1 MAVHLEV
8 SNLNLTPEPILSPFK
23 VGNIVEVARRKQP
36 GVNEEGGVAEI
47 MEVNS
52 RRGQVYYR
60 VRYVLDKREENE
72 LDDSILKL
80 WVSPAGRPTRSTQ
93 SSQQGSS
100 SQSNMCINIY
110 IHKFTLMAP
119 YHTAEENEIEK
130 ASISNCGSRRRLQ
143 R

>member
-1 MAVHLEV
+1 M
-8 SNLNLTPEPILSPFK
+8 LSSFK

-80 WVSPAGRPTRSTQ
+80 WVSPAGRPTRSIQ

-100 SQSNMCINIY
+100 AQFNLCIIFTYLESHYSRTQLKKMRSRGFDINMRF
-110 IHKFTLMAP
+110 KKTPTEMSSSA
-119 YHTAEENEIEK
+119 
-130 ASISNCGSRRRLQ
+130 
-143 R
+143 